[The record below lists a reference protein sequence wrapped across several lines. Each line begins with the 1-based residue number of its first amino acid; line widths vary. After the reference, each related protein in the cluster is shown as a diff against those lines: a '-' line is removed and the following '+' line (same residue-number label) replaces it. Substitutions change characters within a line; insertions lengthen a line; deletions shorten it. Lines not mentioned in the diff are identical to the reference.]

1 MSGSGLGWGLDLVA
15 IALLM
20 NGVLFLIGSSVGIT
34 RLPDLFTR
42 AHAASKCDTVGA
54 TSILAALALLASP
67 ALAAKLLILALLVVV
82 TGPTTAHA
90 LARSAWRSGQR
101 PWQRPWQEDER
112 S

>member
-1 MSGSGLGWGLDLVA
+1 VSGLGLGWATDLLA
-15 IALLM
+15 TALLL
-20 NGVLFLIGSSVGIT
+20 NGLLFVIGSSVGIT

-54 TSILAALALLASP
+54 TSILAALALLAPP
-67 ALAAKLLILALLVVV
+67 AMAAKLAVLALLVVV

-101 PWQRPWQEDER
+101 PWREDER

>member
-1 MSGSGLGWGLDLVA
+1 VSGLDVGWGVDLVA
-15 IALLM
+15 TALLL
-20 NGVLFLIGSSVGIT
+20 NGLLFVIGSSVGIT

-54 TSILAALALLASP
+54 TSILAALALLSPP

-101 PWQRPWQEDER
+101 PWREGEE

>member
-1 MSGSGLGWGLDLVA
+1 MSGADLGRVLDLLA
-15 IALLM
+15 AALLL
-20 NGVLFLIGSSVGIT
+20 NGLLFVIGSSVGIT

-54 TSILAALALLASP
+54 TSILAALALLAPP
-67 ALAAKLLILALLVVV
+67 AMAAKLLALALLVVV

-101 PWQRPWQEDER
+101 PWREGEQP
-112 S
+112 

>member
-1 MSGSGLGWGLDLVA
+1 VSGAELGWVRDLLA
-15 IALLM
+15 AALLL
-20 NGVLFLIGSSVGIT
+20 NGLLFVIGSSVGIT

-54 TSILAALALLASP
+54 TSILAALALLAPPSM
-67 ALAAKLLILALLVVV
+67 AAKLLVLALLVVV

-101 PWQRPWQEDER
+101 PWREGEAP
-112 S
+112 